1 MVVFLL
7 NSRIYYMHY
16 APHPGPPWKIC
27 FLKNQYSKSF
37 YKVFN
42 KSNES
47 FDFFWFYIKELSIK
61 PHSCLSVNNI
71 DLQNQQKY
79 KLFSKLMILCNRW
92 YVHNK
97 DNLKTPFTTSKAQRK
112 YSYRNKYFTKIYV
125 RITPSPSKLITKIFL
140 FVSLKID
147 NFQKWIPYKR
157 LATLDSRDKEVN
169 CQNLALFQ
177 RKTVLIFLSVAGIKS
192 NLDFF
197 IICSYSC
204 ALD

>member
-1 MVVFLL
+1 
-7 NSRIYYMHY
+7 MHHILDPREKF
-16 APHPGPPWKIC
+16 AFVKINI
-27 FLKNQYSKSF
+27 L
-37 YKVFN
+37 KVFIKFLIN
-42 KSNES
+42 LMKVLI
-47 FDFFWFYIKELSIK
+47 FFWFYIKELSIK

-177 RKTVLIFLSVAGIKS
+177 RKTVLIFLSVPGIKS